1 MTEQNKTPLTAQP
14 GSAPAP
20 EQKPAEKRPAE
31 KPLRRVGSLTNTVT
45 DEEGQTS
52 EVETIGFGCEEAQHR
67 YRGTVTAEEVTAKF
81 DYWWDIATGKTE
93 EEAEDNEA
101 ERNDEPTLIQRVNTL
116 ENAFMEFVEE
126 VLNG

>member
-1 MTEQNKTPLTAQP
+1 MSKEFYEKQP
-14 GSAPAP
+14 AAVEVYPVSTGTDII
-20 EQKPAEKRPAE
+20 
-31 KPLRRVGSLTNTVT
+31 LRRDIKECTLTNTVT

-81 DYWWDIATGKTE
+81 DYWWDISTGKTE

>member
-1 MTEQNKTPLTAQP
+1 M
-14 GSAPAP
+14 
-20 EQKPAEKRPAE
+20 
-31 KPLRRVGSLTNTVT
+31 
-45 DEEGQTS
+45 
-52 EVETIGFGCEEAQHR
+52 CEL
-67 YRGTVTAEEVTAKF
+67 
-81 DYWWDIATGKTE
+81 TGKTE